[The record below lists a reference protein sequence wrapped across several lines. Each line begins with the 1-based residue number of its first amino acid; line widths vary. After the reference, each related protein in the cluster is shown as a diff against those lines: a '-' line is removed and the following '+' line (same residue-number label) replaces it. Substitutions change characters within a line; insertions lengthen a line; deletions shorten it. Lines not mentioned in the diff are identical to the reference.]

1 MAIQKKDAWAFNEIQ
16 MRNLFE
22 ARQSFEDFETLS
34 FYADMYSFRLN
45 TFQDIHSR
53 EPYHP
58 YEVQQFQEDMAS
70 GYLPRLFKENQ
81 MGTVIDTDTR
91 ATAPVQSTETNYYY
105 YNGLKDAVSPV
116 SEITE
121 LHSKFLD
128 TSEGAEFAAGVSRGE
143 AGEDPKSDE
152 YELRACT
159 MQELRSIDAYM
170 SELTEKG
177 STDNISKAVSGS
189 HYNDV
194 VPGFQYMQMMQYM
207 LEDKEGVEAHLLGQ
221 VYKYL
226 MRSGKKD
233 DVEQEYR
240 KARWYLNCLVKYK
253 QTGIVDP
260 NNND

>member
-1 MAIQKKDAWAFNEIQ
+1 MAVQKKDEWAFNAIQ

-22 ARQSFEDFETLS
+22 SRQAFEDFETLS
-34 FYADMYSFRLN
+34 YFADRFDIRLN
-45 TFQDIHSR
+45 TFQDIHLR

-70 GYLPRLFKENQ
+70 GYLPRIYKENQ
-81 MGTVIDTDTR
+81 MGIVIDTRTDAEPQ
-91 ATAPVQSTETNYYY
+91 ATESNYYY
-105 YNGLKDAVSPV
+105 YNGFEDAASPV
-116 SEITE
+116 SEITK
-121 LHSKFLD
+121 LHSEFLA
-128 TSEGAEFAAGVSRGE
+128 TSEGAAFAAKMAE
-143 AGEDPKSDE
+143 ETFEDPKSDE
-152 YELRACT
+152 YEMTQAT
-159 MQELRSIDAYM
+159 IQELEAIEEM
-170 SELTEKG
+170 M
-177 STDNISKAVSGS
+177 TDDISKAVSGS

-207 LEDKEGVEAHLLGQ
+207 LDGKDGVEAHLLGQ

-240 KARWYLNCLVKYK
+240 KARWYLNCLVKFK